1 LCYTSYVI
9 VGKGKTGK
17 HAPNLEKFF
26 LRVVAD
32 LELCKTFPWGKNA
45 FEENVRDIFY
55 LMKKCNG
62 VVGPQKLFP
71 SFVMPL

>member
-1 LCYTSYVI
+1 MCYTSYVI